1 MNKKYDK
8 IAFKTIF
15 CNYISKISDDE
26 N

>member
-8 IAFKTIF
+8 IAFETIF
-15 CNYISKISDDE
+15 CNYILKIPDDE